1 MAINITLRSTKGS
14 ALTASEVDANFV
26 SIKDN
31 LTLALAGTG
40 VTTVNGRT
48 GAVTLTGSDITN
60 ALGFTPSSGGGSGGV
75 STFNSRT
82 GAVTLTGTDVV
93 TALGYT
99 PGTTGTQA
107 AGSVG
112 QVSYFPTTSA
122 PTGWLVADGAAVSRT
137 TYSLL
142 FGLVGTMYGAGDG
155 STTFNLPDL
164 RGEFVRGLDLSRG
177 VDAGRTIGSFQ
188 AASVGNHAH
197 GFQHVSPHANGTIW
211 ATGDDPGGND
221 GSTISVTGSQETR
234 PRNIA
239 LLPCICALP
248 MASGATGPAGPA
260 GATGPAGSVSTV
272 TGSVGSFAMVM
283 ALGSIAY
290 DATVDLTQ
298 LFWLTTNLF
307 GGVSVS
313 TIGSAL
319 SGTWKSR
326 GCAGLASTGDQVFT
340 SVLIQRV
347 S

>member
-1 MAINITLRSTKGS
+1 MAINITLRSTKG
-14 ALTASEVDANFV
+14 AQLTAAEVDANFV

-48 GAVTLTGSDITN
+48 GAVTLTGTDITN

-93 TALGYT
+93 AALGYT

-112 QVSYFPTTSA
+112 QISYFPTTSA
-122 PTGWLVADGAAVSRT
+122 PTGWLVADGSAVSRT

-164 RGEFVRGLDLSRG
+164 RGEFIRGLDLSRG
-177 VDAGRTIGSFQ
+177 VDTGRTIGSFP
-188 AASVGNHAH
+188 AAAVGNHAH

-221 GSTISVTGSQETR
+221 GTTISVTGSQETR
-234 PRNIA
+234 PRNVA

-248 MASGATGPAGPA
+248 MASGATGPAGA
-260 GATGPAGSVSTV
+260 TGATGATGPAGPQGPQGPQGPAGIATIAS
-272 TGSVGSFAMVM
+272 GGVGSLTYTISSNMGVATPP
-283 ALGSIAY
+283 ALP
-290 DATVDLTQ
+290 
-298 LFWLTTNLF
+298 
-307 GGVSVS
+307 
-313 TIGSAL
+313 
-319 SGTWKSR
+319 GTWVLVLSDVQR
-326 GCAGLASTGDQVFT
+326 GVPEGSYGLAN
-340 SVLIQRV
+340 LYQRTA
-347 S
+347 